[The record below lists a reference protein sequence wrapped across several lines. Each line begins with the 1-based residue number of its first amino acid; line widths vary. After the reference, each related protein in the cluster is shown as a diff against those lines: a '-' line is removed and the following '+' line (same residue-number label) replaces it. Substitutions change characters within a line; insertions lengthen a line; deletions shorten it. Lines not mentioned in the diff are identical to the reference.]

1 MWSQRLAEAERLTDP
16 GGPFAME
23 QVVVRGIEV
32 RNYVRRAASLA
43 EVFQEATERFAE
55 RPALVQDD
63 HRLTFAEV
71 GERAAGVAGG
81 LQAAG
86 IRAGDR
92 VVILGANSPQWA
104 EVFWG
109 CLLAGVVSVPLNAWW
124 GKEELAYALDHSRAS
139 LVFADPERLPAVA
152 GSVPDDRLVGL
163 DSLVGFRKEPGSP
176 VDLGEDDAVSIFYT
190 SGTTGR
196 PKGAMV
202 DHRGVVANLRN
213 LVYLAVRS
221 RILAEEP
228 RPEEPASQGVSLLVV
243 PLFHVTGCQA
253 TLVASYA
260 FGNRVVLYP
269 QRGFDARTAMH
280 LIQDEGIT
288 QFSAV
293 PTLMLRIL
301 DSELLGDYDLG
312 SLRSVTY
319 GGAPVPPE
327 LPQRTRQAL
336 PGVRSIGNGYG
347 LTETNAVVV
356 ANWGMEYL
364 RKPHAIGKPLPVV
377 DVKLVGPDGR
387 EAPDGEPGELAV
399 RGPVVMAGYWRDE
412 PATAVAIR
420 EGWFYTGDLVVRDSE
435 GDLVLVDRVKDVVI
449 RGGENV
455 FSVEVENVLAEHPAV
470 VEAAV
475 VGVPHATLGE
485 EVKAVVVVRRPVQ
498 PEELRAWCGE
508 RLAYFKVPAHVEVRV
523 EPLPRNA
530 AGKVLKETL

>member
-1 MWSQRLAEAERLTDP
+1 MWSDHLAEAERLTDP

-23 QVVVRGIEV
+23 ELVVRGIEV
-32 RNYVRRAASLA
+32 RNYARRAASLA
-43 EVFQEATERFAE
+43 EVFREATDRFAE
-55 RPALVQDD
+55 RQALVQDD
-63 HRLTFAEV
+63 HRLTFAEL

-86 IRAGDR
+86 IGPGDR
-92 VVILGANSPQWA
+92 VVILGANSLEWV

-109 CLLAGVVSVPLNAWW
+109 CLLAGAVSVPLNAWW
-124 GKEELAYALDHSRAS
+124 GEEELAYALDHSQAS
-139 LVFADPERLPAVA
+139 LVFADPERLPAVV
-152 GSVPDDRLVGL
+152 GSVAEDRLIGL
-163 DSLVGFRKEPGSP
+163 GSLVGFRKEPASP
-176 VDLGEDDAVSIFYT
+176 VVLGEDDLVSIFYT

-196 PKGAMV
+196 PKGPMI

-213 LVYLAVRS
+213 LAYLAARS
-221 RILAEEP
+221 RILAGEP
-228 RPEEPASQGVSLLVV
+228 RPKEPAAQGVSLLVV
-243 PLFHVTGCQA
+243 PLFHVTGCHA

-269 QRGFDARTAMH
+269 QRAFDAETAMQ
-280 LIQDEGIT
+280 LIQDQGVT
-288 QFSAV
+288 QFSTV

-301 DSELLGDYDLG
+301 DSGLLGDYDLG

-356 ANWGMEYL
+356 ANWGVEYL
-364 RKPHAIGKPLPVV
+364 SKPHAIGKPLPVV
-377 DVKLVGPDGR
+377 EVKVVGPDGR
-387 EAPDGEPGELAV
+387 EVPDGEPGELAV

-412 PATAVAIR
+412 PATAAAIR
-420 EGWFYTGDLVVRDSE
+420 EGWFHTGDVVVRDPE

-455 FSVEVENVLAEHPAV
+455 YSVEVENVLAEHPAV

-475 VGVPHATLGE
+475 VGVPHASLGE
-485 EVKAVVVVRRPVQ
+485 EVKAVVVVRRPIE

-508 RLAYFKVPAHVEVRV
+508 RLAYFKVPAHVEVWH

-530 AGKVLKETL
+530 AGKVVKGIL

>member
-1 MWSQRLAEAERLTDP
+1 MWSERLAEAERLTDP
-16 GGPFAME
+16 QGPFAME
-23 QVVVRGIEV
+23 QVVVRGVEV
-32 RNYVRRAASLA
+32 RNYVRRATSLA
-43 EVFQEATERFAE
+43 EVFRGATDRFAE
-55 RPALVQDD
+55 RQALIQDD

-86 IRAGDR
+86 IGPGDR
-92 VVILGANSPQWA
+92 VLILGANSPQWA

-109 CLLAGVVSVPLNAWW
+109 CLLAGAVSVPLNAWW
-124 GKEELAYALDHSRAS
+124 GKEELAYALDHSQAS
-139 LVFADPERLPAVA
+139 LVFADAERLPAVA

-176 VDLGEDDAVSIFYT
+176 VDVGEDDLVSIFYT

-221 RILAEEP
+221 RILAGEP
-228 RPEEPASQGVSLLVV
+228 RSAEPSPQGVSLLVV
-243 PLFHVTGCQA
+243 PLFHVTGCHA

-260 FGNRVVLYP
+260 SGNRVVLYP
-269 QRGFDARTAMH
+269 QRGFDADTAMR
-280 LIQDEGIT
+280 LIQDEAVT
-288 QFSAV
+288 QFSTV

-301 DSELLGDYDLG
+301 ESERLGDYDLG

-319 GGAPVPPE
+319 AGAPVPPE
-327 LPQRTRQAL
+327 LPQRTREAL
-336 PGVRSIGNGYG
+336 SGVRSIGNGYG

-356 ANWGMEYL
+356 ANWGPEYL

-377 DVKLVGPDGR
+377 DVKVVGPKGGQ
-387 EAPDGEPGELAV
+387 ASDGEPGELAV

-412 PATAVAIR
+412 PATAEAIR
-420 EGWFYTGDLVVRDSE
+420 EGWFHTGDVVVRDGE
-435 GDLVLVDRVKDVVI
+435 GDLVLVDRLKDVVI

-455 FSVEVENVLAEHPAV
+455 YSVEVENVLAKHPAV

-475 VGVPHATLGE
+475 VGVPHPTLGE
-485 EVKAVVVVRRPVQ
+485 EVKAVVVVRRPVE
-498 PEELRAWCGE
+498 PEELRDWCAR
-508 RLAYFKVPAHVEVRV
+508 RLAYFKVPAHVEVRA

-530 AGKVLKETL
+530 AGKVLKGSL

>member
-1 MWSQRLAEAERLTDP
+1 MWSERLAEAERLTDP

-32 RNYVRRAASLA
+32 RNYVRRGASLA
-43 EVFQEATERFAE
+43 EVFREATDRFAE
-55 RPALVQDD
+55 RQALVQDD

-86 IRAGDR
+86 IGPGDR
-92 VVILGANSPQWA
+92 VVILGANSLQWA

-109 CLLAGVVSVPLNAWW
+109 CLLAGAVSVPLNAWW
-124 GKEELAYALDHSRAS
+124 GTEELAYALDDSQAS
-139 LVFADPERLPAVA
+139 LVFADSERLPAVS
-152 GSVPDDRLVGL
+152 GLVSDNRLVGL
-163 DSLVGFRKEPGSP
+163 DSLVGFRKEPSP
-176 VDLGEDDAVSIFYT
+176 VDLGEDDLVSIFYT

-213 LVYLAVRS
+213 LGYLAVRS
-221 RILAEEP
+221 RILAGEP
-228 RPEEPASQGVSLLVV
+228 RPKEPAAQGVSLLVV

-269 QRGFDARTAMH
+269 QRAFDARTAMQ
-280 LIQDEGIT
+280 LIQEHGVT

-293 PTLMLRIL
+293 PTLMLLIL
-301 DSELLGDYDLG
+301 DSEFLGDYALG

-364 RKPHAIGKPLPVV
+364 RKPHSIGKPLPVV
-377 DVKLVGPDGR
+377 DVKMVGPDGR
-387 EAPDGEPGELAV
+387 DVPDGEPGELAV

-412 PATAVAIR
+412 PATATAIR
-420 EGWFYTGDLVVRDSE
+420 EGWFHTGDLVVRDVE

-455 FSVEVENVLAEHPAV
+455 YSVEVENVLAEHPAV

-485 EVKAVVVVRRPVQ
+485 EVKAVVVVRRSVDPD
-498 PEELRAWCGE
+498 ELRAWCGE

-530 AGKVLKETL
+530 TGKVLKGVL